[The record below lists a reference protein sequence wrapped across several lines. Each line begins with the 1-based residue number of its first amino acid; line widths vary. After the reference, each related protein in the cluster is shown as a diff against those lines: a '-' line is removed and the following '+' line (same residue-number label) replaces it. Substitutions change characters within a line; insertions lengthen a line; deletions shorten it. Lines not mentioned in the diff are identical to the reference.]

1 MADPV
6 ALLALA
12 LDAVVGWP
20 AALYRR
26 VGHPVG
32 SFAQLIDHCA
42 ARWNDPARS
51 ALARKMGG
59 IATLLLLLSVAGG
72 GGWLVQYLLRLW
84 SPQPWSWML
93 IGLLAYPALALRS
106 LYSHVRAVHRAL
118 AADDLSAAREAVG
131 MIVGR
136 DTQSLDE
143 SGVTRAAIESLA
155 ESFCDGVVAPFFW
168 LLLLGLPGVWA
179 YKAVNTAD
187 SMIGH
192 REAPWGPF
200 GWAAARTDDL
210 MNLIPARL
218 AGCLLCLAGGG
229 GWRVMWR
236 DARNHASPN
245 AGWPEAAMAGALD
258 LRLGGPRVYGATR
271 IEDVWLGPGRTAA
284 TPGDIGRALVLYR
297 RACALLIASALVLAA
312 LG

>member
-32 SFAQLIDHCA
+32 GFARLINHCA

-84 SPQPWSWML
+84 LPEPWSWLL

-106 LYSHVRAVHRAL
+106 LYSHVHAVHRAL
-118 AADDLSAAREAVG
+118 AADDLAAAREAVG

-200 GWAAARTDDL
+200 GWAAARTDDAL
-210 MNLIPARL
+210 NLIPARI
-218 AGCLLCLAGGG
+218 AGMLLCLAGGY
-229 GWRVMWR
+229 GWRIMLR
-236 DARNHASPN
+236 HAHRHTSPN
-245 AGWPEAAMAGALD
+245 AGWPEAAMAGALG
-258 LRLGGPRVYGATR
+258 LRLAGPIAYDGIPHAKPWIGEGAAPADAGAIR
-271 IEDVWLGPGRTAA
+271 
-284 TPGDIGRALVLYR
+284 RALTLYV
-297 RACALLIASALVLAA
+297 RACLCLWLIAGGVAWAL
-312 LG
+312 